1 MDYKRLAISLG
12 AGVAGAVVVSAIG
25 AQKSYILAAALVAGS
40 GGTIVWKVKEDI
52 ENKKLSDAD
61 SKRELAAV
69 DMLIFLGESDVLDV
83 PETINNSKEYLD
95 ETEEVTEDFLQ
106 NWKSY
111 SKETYDQICTFDPVI
126 EVLFGYS
133 QLLNNNYSCH
143 SESHP
148 PLQEWVRKALCA
160 SAMAIHFKTSRTDEW
175 FKEEVREKV
184 RYFVLNIRR
193 EWAEFLIQLL
203 VFLDATEQTLKGI
216 EKSDAYN
223 KSLQKFVSNS
233 LREIYEEINNDCTLV
248 AQGMDSWVKKLMT
261 KTSFIESDPPQL
273 HINDIED
280 GRQEVFWGN
289 KDSTWKH
296 GRSCT
301 YLVDWNGGACVKET
315 NEFVVFRDWKQF
327 PFIAATIIQDV
338 FGPYDHESATKA
350 LGEDIKRYLVAKKR
364 EKVTEIEVEGKS

>member
-1 MDYKRLAISLG
+1 MDFKRLAITLG
-12 AGVAGAVVVSAIG
+12 AGMAGAVVVSAIG
-25 AQKSYILAAALVAGS
+25 AQKSYVLAAALAGGS
-40 GGTIVWKVKEDI
+40 GSAIVLKIKEDEESEDII
-52 ENKKLSDAD
+52 EKEMKKYDAAV
-61 SKRELAAV
+61 ELA
-69 DMLIFLGESDVLDV
+69 IFLGDSGIFEKTDN
-83 PETINNSKEYLD
+83 INDPKEYLN
-95 ETEEVTEDFLQ
+95 ETEETTIDFLQ

-133 QLLNNNYSCH
+133 QLLNSNYSCH

-301 YLVDWNGGACVKET
+301 YLIDWNGGACVKET
-315 NEFVVFRDWKQF
+315 NEFVVFKDWKQF

>member
-193 EWAEFLIQLL
+193 EWAEFLIQL
-203 VFLDATEQTLKGI
+203 
-216 EKSDAYN
+216 
-223 KSLQKFVSNS
+223 
-233 LREIYEEINNDCTLV
+233 
-248 AQGMDSWVKKLMT
+248 
-261 KTSFIESDPPQL
+261 
-273 HINDIED
+273 
-280 GRQEVFWGN
+280 
-289 KDSTWKH
+289 
-296 GRSCT
+296 
-301 YLVDWNGGACVKET
+301 
-315 NEFVVFRDWKQF
+315 
-327 PFIAATIIQDV
+327 
-338 FGPYDHESATKA
+338 
-350 LGEDIKRYLVAKKR
+350 
-364 EKVTEIEVEGKS
+364 